1 MKIRTDFV
9 TNSSSDSFIITMHKK
24 IVEVFERWYGDSV
37 ANEHKMIRNTLKDY
51 MINNGT
57 RTFLEEEEIY
67 VKKIQFNDDDGVTI
81 DKELLKQENREL
93 DFSNID
99 NDELWN
105 YIRGEYILNGKLGE
119 IRGFGITQVDQY

>member
-9 TNSSSDSFIITMHKK
+9 TNSSSVSFIITMHKK

-37 ANEHKMIRNTLKDY
+37 ANEHKTIRNTLKVY
-51 MINNGT
+51 MLDNGT

-67 VKKIQFNDDDGVTI
+67 VKKLQFNDDDGVTI
-81 DKELLKQENREL
+81 DKELLKHENREL
-93 DFSNID
+93 DFTNID
-99 NDELWN
+99 DEELWN